1 MDYQNIFQLTM
12 QEKQDLFS
20 ALNKIDYDPTGGDL
34 YIHLVKS
41 AMMSSLPV
49 RIISALNKQKTSIN
63 PKPIYPIRKIIKHQY
78 KYFNWRLQRV
88 FISSNLWNHRYLNQI
103 EHRVFSV

>member
-34 YIHLVKS
+34 YIYLVKS
-41 AMMSSLPV
+41 SMMSSLSI
-49 RIISALNKQKTSIN
+49 RIISTINKQRTPIN
-63 PKPIYPIRKIIKHQY
+63 PKPIYSLGKLKNININILTGDYNAYLSHLTFGIIG
-78 KYFNWRLQRV
+78 
-88 FISSNLWNHRYLNQI
+88 I
-103 EHRVFSV
+103 

>member
-20 ALNKIDYDPTGGDL
+20 SLNKIDYDPTGGDL

-41 AMMSSLPV
+41 SMMSSLSI
-49 RIISALNKQKTSIN
+49 RIISAIKNN
-63 PKPIYPIRKIIKHQY
+63 EYP
-78 KYFNWRLQRV
+78 
-88 FISSNLWNHRYLNQI
+88 
-103 EHRVFSV
+103 

>member
-20 ALNKIDYDPTGGDL
+20 ALNKIDYDSTGGDL

-41 AMMSSLPV
+41 SMMSSLSI
-49 RIISALNKQKTSIN
+49 RIISTINKQRTPIN
-63 PKPIYPIRKIIKHQY
+63 PKPIYSLGKLKNININILTGDYNAYLSHPAFGIIG
-78 KYFNWRLQRV
+78 
-88 FISSNLWNHRYLNQI
+88 I
-103 EHRVFSV
+103 

>member
-1 MDYQNIFQLTM
+1 MDYQNIFQLIM

-41 AMMSSLPV
+41 AMMSSLSI
-49 RIISALNKQKTSIN
+49 IISAIKNN
-63 PKPIYPIRKIIKHQY
+63 EYP
-78 KYFNWRLQRV
+78 
-88 FISSNLWNHRYLNQI
+88 
-103 EHRVFSV
+103 